1 MSVLIALALLA
12 GGLHGVVTRGPT
24 APVCRAGMPCDE
36 PAVGAVLVFARAGHA
51 AVRVRVGAGGR
62 YSVRLAPGT
71 YTVREQPASKIGGLR
86 PRLARVVRGVS
97 RRVDFFI
104 DTGIR

>member
-1 MSVLIALALLA
+1 MSVLVALTLLV
-12 GGLHGVVTRGPT
+12 GGLHGVVMRGPT
-24 APVCRAGMPCDE
+24 TPVCRIGMPCNE

-51 AVRVRVGAGGR
+51 TVRVRVGAGGR

-71 YTVREQPASKIGGLR
+71 YTVGEKPASKIGGLR
-86 PRLARVVRGVS
+86 PRLVGVVRGVS